1 MVFKS
6 WLVSSLIP
14 PTDDCYDLPDL
25 DTGPVGPRHSSWV
38 MAMASTPMV
47 VFVLSC
53 VPVPC
58 YATPILL

>member
-1 MVFKS
+1 MVE
-6 WLVSSLIP
+6 
-14 PTDDCYDLPDL
+14 CYDLPDL
-25 DTGPVGPRHSSWV
+25 DTGPVGPRHSWV
-38 MAMASTPMV
+38 MAMAFPPMV